1 MLNVC
6 ERAGICAGLA
16 LSSIASAQVLESRL
30 LVGGLRRPVFM
41 TAAPGDSSR
50 LYIVEKQGFI
60 RILQNGV
67 LQPTATPF
75 LNIDAVVG
83 GGTSSNSEQG
93 LLGLAFHPG
102 YQTNGRYFVYYTNN
116 SGHTTLVERN
126 RSATDPNLSSTTS
139 RPILTIN
146 RTATNHL
153 GGWIGFGADGF
164 LYIASGDSGGGCDP
178 SNVAQNANERR
189 GKILRI
195 NVDADDFPADANE
208 NFRIVA
214 ANPFA
219 VSGGN
224 PAIWLTGLRNPWRPS
239 FDRVTGDFYIAD
251 VGQSQREEINFVAAG
266 SANTPIRNFAW
277 PWFEGD
283 LANTCNK
290 SGTISGTKVDPI
302 HVYDHNTGCSV
313 TGGYVYRGSAINP
326 LRGTYF
332 FADYCDAKIWSF
344 RYTPSAGKTEFLD
357 RTAELGAANVNIGSI
372 VSFAEDSDGELY
384 VLDQG
389 SGTNGEVWKIVRAC
403 TEDLDNSSNVD
414 DGDFVI
420 FAGAYNLLLCSDP
433 AMAAGCPA
441 DFNRD
446 GNVDDADFVI
456 FADAYDVLLCP

>member
-1 MLNVC
+1 MLNPSLCASV
-6 ERAGICAGLA
+6 CAGLA
-16 LSSIASAQVLESRL
+16 FSAIASAQVLESRL

-146 RTATNHL
+146 RSATNHL

-224 PAIWLTGLRNPWRPS
+224 PAIWLTG
-239 FDRVTGDFYIAD
+239 
-251 VGQSQREEINFVAAG
+251 
-266 SANTPIRNFAW
+266 
-277 PWFEGD
+277 
-283 LANTCNK
+283 
-290 SGTISGTKVDPI
+290 
-302 HVYDHNTGCSV
+302 
-313 TGGYVYRGSAINP
+313 
-326 LRGTYF
+326 
-332 FADYCDAKIWSF
+332 
-344 RYTPSAGKTEFLD
+344 
-357 RTAELGAANVNIGSI
+357 
-372 VSFAEDSDGELY
+372 
-384 VLDQG
+384 
-389 SGTNGEVWKIVRAC
+389 
-403 TEDLDNSSNVD
+403 
-414 DGDFVI
+414 
-420 FAGAYNLLLCSDP
+420 
-433 AMAAGCPA
+433 
-441 DFNRD
+441 
-446 GNVDDADFVI
+446 
-456 FADAYDVLLCP
+456 